1 MSDEPKKK
9 KVSVYTITETIYV
22 SYQVVATSEKD
33 ARQAYLD
40 LPNEEWHNLAS
51 EAVSN
56 NHQDEE
62 IVGEEEYDEDR
73 HGQFYDITGKAKAVI
88 RHNNSIKE

>member
-56 NHQDEE
+56 NYQDEE
-62 IVGEEEYDEDR
+62 IVGEEEYDEEEHSDS
-73 HGQFYDITGKAKAVI
+73 YPITGKAKAAI